1 MKARVLETDLLATQ
15 TEVSDPSL
23 SYTDDAGVRASP
35 AAHVG
40 TWWSCRIRGDMAELQ
55 GSEGTRGNCRDQ
67 RRHGGAAGIQ
77 ALRLQTY
84 EASTPA
90 CAVNGFA
97 LFLLPNYAE

>member
-55 GSEGTRGNCRDQ
+55 
-67 RRHGGAAGIQ
+67 
-77 ALRLQTY
+77 
-84 EASTPA
+84 
-90 CAVNGFA
+90 
-97 LFLLPNYAE
+97 